1 MILYGITLVPL
12 PEELWAADPGIL
24 TPFYAND
31 TDFGRSE
38 RKSAHLLKILVDRV
52 WDWWYFPEPSK
63 SLFIADS
70 PDQEEAAKRYFVAE
84 GFVS

>member
-31 TDFGRSE
+31 TAFVRSE
-38 RKSAHLLKILVDRV
+38 RKSAHFLKILVDRV
-52 WDWWYFPEPSK
+52 WDW
-63 SLFIADS
+63 
-70 PDQEEAAKRYFVAE
+70 
-84 GFVS
+84 